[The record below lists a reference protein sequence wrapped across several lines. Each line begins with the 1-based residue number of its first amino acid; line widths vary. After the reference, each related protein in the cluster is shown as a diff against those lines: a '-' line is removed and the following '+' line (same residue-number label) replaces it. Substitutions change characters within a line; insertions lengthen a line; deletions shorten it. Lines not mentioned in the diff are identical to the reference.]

1 MLKVEDLGE
10 ELLSSVVVGDGTVIV
25 GGERGVLRIWKDG
38 LLGKESGRVVVERGE
53 TLDVLARAP
62 AGTGKGKREGET
74 VVVGLGDGR
83 VKVVNVQQRKVIGE
97 VRHDEIEG
105 VLGLGFEIDGRMISG
120 GGPTVKVWEE
130 SIGSKTEDVE
140 LAATGITTT
149 TTTSN
154 GDGANNNNHNN
165 NNNDDDDDDNSDSDD
180 AAEAASSSSEE
191 EEEEETKPRK
201 RRKKRKRNGGAKAG
215 NQNQNQNH
223 QHHHVLSSF
232 SGID

>member
-38 LLGKESGRVVVERGE
+38 LLGKESGKVVVERGE

-62 AGTGKGKREGET
+62 AGTGKGEREGET
-74 VVVGLGDGR
+74 VVVGMGDGR
-83 VKVVNVQQRKVIGE
+83 VKVVNVQRRKVIGE

-105 VLGLGFEIDGRMISG
+105 VLGVGFEIDGRLISG

-130 SIGSKTEDVE
+130 SIGSKAEEDEEEVV
-140 LAATGITTT
+140 AAGITTT
-149 TTTSN
+149 TTN
-154 GDGANNNNHNN
+154 GDGANKNKNN
-165 NNNDDDDDDNSDSDD
+165 NNNNNNSDDSDKD
-180 AAEAASSSSEE
+180 DEVEAASESSED
-191 EEEEETKPRK
+191 ETKPRK
-201 RRKKRKRNGGAKAG
+201 RRKKRKRNGAKVG

-223 QHHHVLSSF
+223 HHVLSPF